1 MNSRTVFWAAILA
14 ATCVA
19 RASDWPQW
27 RGPNR
32 DGISAEAGWSSQWP
46 ADGPKPLWHA
56 NVGTGC
62 SSVSVVGDRV
72 FTMGNQSDA
81 DTVWCCDAKTGLP
94 VWKHT
99 YANPL
104 DPRNYEGGPG
114 ATPTVDGNLVF
125 TLSRTGQLFCLDART
140 GKPVWSK
147 HLVNDF
153 GGKVPKWGY
162 SGSPLVAGDLVLLE
176 TGANGGSTV
185 ALDKKTGAT
194 VWKSGDEPAGYGTIM
209 PFTFGGKACVASF
222 DGTGLTVRDTKT
234 GKELATYPWKT
245 SYEVNAAT
253 PIVSGDKIFISSG
266 YNKGC
271 ALLRF
276 DGSSLKPLW
285 ENREMRN
292 HFNSSVLWKDHLYG
306 FDDSTLACLD
316 LADGSVKWT
325 QVGLGKGSLILAG
338 DKLVIQSES
347 GDLVIAPAAPES
359 FQEIARAKVL
369 KDRCWVVP
377 VLANGRIYCK
387 NNKGELVCLDVSG
400 K

>member
-1 MNSRTVFWAAILA
+1 MNSRAVFLAAILA
-14 ATCVA
+14 AVCGA

-32 DGISAEAGWSSQWP
+32 DGISAEADWSSKWP
-46 ADGPKPLWHA
+46 ADGPKPLWRA

-62 SSVSVVGDRV
+62 SSVSVVGDHV

-104 DPRNYEGGPG
+104 DARNYGGLAG
-114 ATPTVDGNLVF
+114 ATPTVDGNFVF
-125 TLSRTGQLFCLDART
+125 TLSCTGQLFCLDART

-153 GGKVPKWGY
+153 GAKVPKYGY
-162 SGSPLVAGDLVLLE
+162 SGSLLVAGDLVILE
-176 TGANGGSTV
+176 TGADGASTL

-194 VWKSGDEPAGYGTIM
+194 VWKSGSAPAGYGTIM
-209 PFTFGGKACVASF
+209 PFTCGGKAFLASF

-234 GKELATYPWKT
+234 GKELATYPWENRAK
-245 SYEVNAAT
+245 VNAAT
-253 PIVSGDKIFISSG
+253 PIISGDKLFISCG
-266 YNKGC
+266 YDKGST
-271 ALLRF
+271 LLRF

-285 ENREMRN
+285 ENPKIQN
-292 HFNSSVLWKDHLYG
+292 HFSSSVLWKDHLYG
-306 FDDSTLACLD
+306 FNGSSLACLD
-316 LADGSVKWT
+316 LADGNVKWT
-325 QVGLGKGSLILAG
+325 QGGLGKGSLMLAG

-359 FQEIARAKVL
+359 FQEIARTKVL
-369 KDRCWVVP
+369 KDSCWVVP